1 MPNHVVPANAE
12 GMPKFDRAAV
22 MRRAWQLYNI
32 ANRYPG
38 LPPLPFDRR
47 AFAFYLATA
56 WAEAKQVA
64 MTPTARRVD
73 QIKTELAR
81 APYSAA
87 RTYHPRRDALRAEMA
102 ALTA

>member
-1 MPNHVVPANAE
+1 M
-12 GMPKFDRAAV
+12 DRTAI
-22 MRRAWQLYNI
+22 MHRAWQLYNI

-38 LPPLPFDRR
+38 LPALPFDRR

-56 WAEAKQVA
+56 WAEAKQAA

-73 QIKTELAR
+73 QIKTELQR
-81 APYSAA
+81 VPYSAA
-87 RTYHPRRDALRAEMA
+87 RIYQPRRDALQAELS

>member
-1 MPNHVVPANAE
+1 MPNHVVPANAG

-38 LPPLPFDRR
+38 LPAMAFSRR
-47 AFAFYLATA
+47 DFAFYLATA
-56 WAEAKQVA
+56 WAEAKQAA

-81 APYSAA
+81 VPYSAA
-87 RTYHPRRDALRAEMA
+87 RTYQPRRDTLQAELS